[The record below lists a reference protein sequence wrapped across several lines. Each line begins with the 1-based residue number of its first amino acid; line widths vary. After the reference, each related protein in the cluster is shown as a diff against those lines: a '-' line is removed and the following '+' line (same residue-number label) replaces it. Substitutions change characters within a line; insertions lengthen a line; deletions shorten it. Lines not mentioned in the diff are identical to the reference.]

1 MEIIN
6 RDASIDFYRG
16 IAILLVVLGHTIM
29 TGTKYYESTVVF
41 SFIWA
46 IQMPLFF
53 LISGYVVKYSRPI
66 SSRNSL
72 FAFLK
77 RRTIAYLLPWIIWTF
92 VIRGILFGQES
103 LLDINYLLWNMDS
116 SYWFLISLWT
126 ITVIFTL
133 SNYLASQISQAIHVN
148 TKLMSVVI
156 MLTCLILLASLGLVM
171 GFSFIAIKYSL
182 FYYPFYYLGYIASRI
197 NNDKETLVRSCIE
210 ACATFA
216 FVYLIVRIPVFS
228 LPDTAEAIVLRAFI
242 SVVGCLAV
250 VSVLRSES
258 IFNSKVGGVSV
269 SLADHLLNCI

>member
-1 MEIIN
+1 MEKMN
-6 RDASIDFYRG
+6 RDVSIDFYRG

-41 SFIWA
+41 NFIWA

-66 SSRNSL
+66 NSRKTL

-92 VIRGILFGQES
+92 AIRGILFAQES
-103 LLDINYLLWNMDS
+103 LLNLKYLLWNMDS

-126 ITVIFTL
+126 ITAIFTL
-133 SNYLASQISQAIHVN
+133 SNYLASQISQVFHARAE
-148 TKLMSVVI
+148 LMSIVI
-156 MLTCLILLASLGLVM
+156 MLICLIFLASLGFVM

-182 FYYPFYYLGYIASRI
+182 FYYPFYYLGYVVSRI
-197 NNDKETLVRSCIE
+197 NSDKNTLVRSCVESSAI
-210 ACATFA
+210 FA

-242 SVVGCLAV
+242 SIAGCLAV

-258 IFNSKVGGVSV
+258 IFNSKVGGGY
-269 SLADHLLNCI
+269 LFRWPIIA